1 MSSQLQQSIL
11 TLLEQSDGIKASEI
25 AQRLNLNKDSVIK
38 ILTNEL
44 KDVCCQDTTY
54 KWYLKTQKN
63 PNITK
68 VENADESL
76 SNLCKYYLN
85 CLNIENNNSVSEFL
99 ISKYSLKYAELKNL
113 NLSDKKNNQA
123 LEFLH
128 KKMSGPNKNVV
139 AYVGYPVMIKKI
151 YSSKNNDSYFKVIP
165 VLLFPI
171 EYTSSSEIS
180 VSNVPSINREIIKQ
194 YSIQSSEDN
203 IIYEMTELEEQLG
216 FNIANN
222 VIELDELVTRLQ
234 QLRQW
239 IWKDNMDPNEIISEP
254 SIQTLV
260 DDGIYNRAIVVVKEK
275 PHFTVGLE
283 HELSMLSKLTI
294 KDYEKT
300 ALYNWIN
307 LNNNISKINGN
318 SINNILEVLPLNL
331 EQRQAVDISLKS
343 NMTIVSGPPGT
354 GKSQT
359 VTNLLVNAMW
369 NGQKV
374 LFTSKN
380 NKAVDVVEIRLNN
393 LSSRP
398 VMLRIS
404 DNQNYENLASIIEGL
419 LTNTTNNEQDQVDY
433 INLYKSYLNYVNIC
447 NELEN
452 EKKSYISLRNEID
465 QLEEKICPYREYW
478 QSYYQSITKKEID
491 KLDETFLNCSKNFF
505 KTIREKQNLLVRIFW
520 FIFKNSR
527 QKNLNKSILLFNKLI
542 EHYDNIEKLPFNL
555 DQIIFDNY
563 SLKFQT
569 FIENM
574 YNVLK
579 YKESLE
585 AFNVIKTLED
595 IDRKLFECKNFLSE
609 ISSDLWNKWLLTR
622 QINIL
627 PQERKDMIRFISM
640 LKLQEEGTKN
650 NSNYNSSYRK
660 ELTEMYNSI
669 IKFLP
674 CLAITSLS
682 VKGRVPFL
690 PAIYDLLIID
700 EASQCD
706 IASILPLLY
715 RTKKV
720 VVIGDNKQLSHISC
734 ISKKQDINLLQKYNI
749 NYEWSY
755 SVNSI
760 FDLAN
765 SINNVSS
772 INLLDHFRSF
782 ADIIEFSNKEFYGSK
797 LRITTNYKKLKLP
810 KNETAGIKW
819 INIKGE
825 VLRPDNNRGIY
836 NNSEIVEIIKEL
848 TRLVI
853 INDYQGNIG
862 IVTPFRAQANKIR
875 EEINKIPELSSK
887 LYLKNNFL
895 VDTIHGF
902 QGDEKD
908 IIIFSPVIS
917 LNTKDGAIKFLN
929 NTGNLFNVAITRAKS
944 ILIVIGDIDYCS
956 NCGVL
961 YMEHFVNYFKSLENK
976 NLSQKNEVFYSKT
989 REYPNIQNIEQ
1000 VSDWEKYLY
1009 TKLFDAGIKT
1019 IPQYP
1024 VDKYKLDLAIIIDEK
1039 KKLDIEIDGEMYH
1052 KDWTGELCYRDQLR
1066 NQRLFELGWD
1076 VKRFWVYQIRDQL
1089 SWCIEQIRQWL
1100 E

>member
-11 TLLEQSDGIKASEI
+11 TLLGQSNGIKASEI
-25 AQRLNLNKDSVIK
+25 AQRLNLNKDSIVK

-44 KDVCCQDTTY
+44 KDVCYQDTTY

-151 YSSKNNDSYFKVIP
+151 YSSKNNDLYFKVIP

-171 EYTSSSEIS
+171 EYITGEIN

-194 YSIQSSEDN
+194 YSTQSSEDN
-203 IIYEMTELEEQLG
+203 ITYEMVELEEQLG
-216 FNIANN
+216 FNIADNI
-222 VIELDELVTRLQ
+222 IELDELVARLQ
-234 QLRQW
+234 QLKQW
-239 IWKDNMDPNEIISEP
+239 IWKDNINPNEIISEP

-307 LNNNISKINGN
+307 SNNNISKINGN
-318 SINNILEVLPLNL
+318 SINNILEVLSLNL
-331 EQRQAVDISLKS
+331 EQRLAVDISLKS
-343 NMTIVSGPPGT
+343 DITVVSGPPGT

-380 NKAVDVVEIRLNN
+380 NKAVNVVETRLNN

-398 VMLRIS
+398 AMLRIS
-404 DNQNYENLASIIEGL
+404 ASQNYKNLASVIEGL
-419 LTNTTNNEQDQVDY
+419 LTNVTNDEQDQVDY
-433 INLYKSYLNYVNIC
+433 ANLYESYLNHINIC

-465 QLEEKICPYREYW
+465 QLEEKISSHREYW
-478 QSYYQSITKKEID
+478 QNYYQSITKEEID
-491 KLDETFLNCSKNFF
+491 ELNRTFLKCSKNFF
-505 KTIREKQNLLVRIFW
+505 KTIKEKQNLLTRIFW
-520 FIFKNSR
+520 FVFKNSR
-527 QKNLNKSILLFNKLI
+527 QKNLNESILSFNKLI
-542 EHYDNIEKLPFNL
+542 EQYNNIEKLPFNL
-555 DQIIFDNY
+555 DQTIFDNY
-563 SLKFQT
+563 SLKFKVS
-569 FIENM
+569 IENM

-579 YKESLE
+579 YKKLLE
-585 AFNVIKTLED
+585 IFNDKKTLED
-595 IDRKLFECKNFLSE
+595 IDYKLFEYKNSLSE
-609 ISSDLWNKWLLTR
+609 ISLNLWNKWLLTR

-627 PQERKDMIRFISM
+627 PQERRNLVRFFSM
-640 LKLQEEGTKN
+640 LKLQEEDIKN
-650 NSNYNSSYRK
+650 NLGYNLSYRK
-660 ELTEMYNSI
+660 ELTNMYDLI
-669 IKFLP
+669 AKFSP

-682 VKGRVPFL
+682 VKGRIPFI

-734 ISKKQDINLLQKYNI
+734 ISRKQDISLLQKYDI

-772 INLLDHFRSF
+772 VSLLDHFRSF
-782 ADIIEFSNKEFYGSK
+782 TDIIEFSNKEFYGSK
-797 LRITTNYKKLKLP
+797 LRIATDYKKLKLP
-810 KNETAGIKW
+810 KDDTAGIKW
-819 INIKGE
+819 INIKGK

-895 VDTIHGF
+895 VDTVHGF

-956 NCGVL
+956 NCGVP

-1039 KKLDIEIDGEMYH
+1039 KKLDIEVDGEMYH
-1052 KDWTGELCYRDQLR
+1052 KDWTGELCHRDQLR